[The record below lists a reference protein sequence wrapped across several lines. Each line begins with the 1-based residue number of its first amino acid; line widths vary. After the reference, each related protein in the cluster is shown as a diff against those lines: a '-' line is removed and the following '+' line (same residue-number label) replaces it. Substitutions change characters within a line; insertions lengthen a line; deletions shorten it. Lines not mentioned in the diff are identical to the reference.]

1 MQDGKKRKRLE
12 NSKTKVVKK
21 EHVFKTEAKNEQLF
35 KPKVELEIGM
45 HFAVAAEPRTGRNV
59 HKWNNR
65 TRDHFVDLVKQI
77 TPNFEVSL
85 SEDDVDFGSAGSAH
99 GNDVES
105 NVSDDD
111 AKSQGADSAADM
123 DKFYDLCRKLKEKA
137 TRGVSHK
144 MRPSRDKQEE
154 RRPWARLSHGQA
166 EDEIAWDTASLP
178 SHWEPSRS
186 ASRHRRVDRS
196 CGKVRKRFE
205 KRRGKCGQS
214 AEAIRRN
221 FSANAEKVRARLR
234 SEKQMRR
241 DSMQSRRSIQ
251 D

>member
-1 MQDGKKRKRLE
+1 MLDTRR
-12 NSKTKVVKK
+12 VRI
-21 EHVFKTEAKNEQLF
+21 H
-35 KPKVELEIGM
+35 I
-45 HFAVAAEPRTGRNV
+45 PRTATNV
-59 HKWNNR
+59 HKWNNP
-65 TRDHFVDLVKQI
+65 TRDKFVKLANNI
-77 TPNFEVSL
+77 RPNFEVSL
-85 SEDDVDFGSAGSAH
+85 TEDEVDFGSAGSAH
-99 GNDVES
+99 GIDVES

-111 AKSQGADSAADM
+111 AKSQGADSAADT
-123 DKFYDLCRKLKEKA
+123 DNFYDVCRKLKEK
-137 TRGVSHK
+137 TTCGVSHK
-144 MRPSRDKQEE
+144 MRPSLDNPEE

-166 EDEIAWDTASLP
+166 EDEIAWDTASLPSHWEPDTASLP

-234 SEKQMRR
+234 SENKYAARQHAVAAQHTGLNVHRHVTYTDICKGGMRGKAV
-241 DSMQSRRSIQ
+241 IHQ
-251 D
+251 DP